1 MMNGGP
7 ISWTSR
13 KQTTVALSTMEAEYM
28 ALSDAAREA
37 LAHLTFFQTLS
48 IQIPPP
54 IFFND
59 NEAAE
64 AIVKLEESDHQRS
77 QHIDIRYDFLRHE
90 FERGSFDVQ
99 HIPRHEQ
106 IADIFTKPHLNTS
119 RIYPINTS
127 PPHDLNTLINPSSF
141 NTTNFHP

>member
-28 ALSDAAREA
+28 ALSDATREM

-48 IQIPPP
+48 IELPIPVLYT
-54 IFFND
+54 D

-64 AIVKLEESDHQRS
+64 S
-77 QHIDIRYDFLRHE
+77 
-90 FERGSFDVQ
+90 
-99 HIPRHEQ
+99 
-106 IADIFTKPHLNTS
+106 IAKPEPE
-119 RIYPINTS
+119 Y
-127 PPHDLNTLINPSSF
+127 
-141 NTTNFHP
+141 